1 MAFTRPRAAQIDF
14 DVTNIS
20 DPLIRL
26 NSGQTGS
33 ADKDVGIV
41 IERGDDTNTAII
53 YDESANEFAVINT
66 TETGSTSG
74 NVTIASYADIRAGT
88 FYGDGSGLTGVT
100 SYTDSDVASYLSSN
114 TIATSNI
121 NVSGDVLPD
130 ADNTRSLGSASLQ
143 WQEVYIGPG
152 SLYVNGKKVL
162 EESAGTIVVS
172 ADADQSLTV
181 KTTGTGVLTL
191 QSATT
196 VNVAGTLQIQSGNS
210 ITDSAGT
217 AVAFGDPL
225 DMNSNKITELGT
237 PSAST
242 DAATKGYVDTTAAGY
257 LPLTGGT
264 ISSNLTV
271 SGNFTVNGTT
281 TTINTSTLSVADN
294 LIDLNSDVTSG
305 TPSQD
310 AGIRI
315 LRGDSNAVQLRWN
328 ETNDKWELTTD
339 GSSYANIAVT
349 SDIPTA
355 VSDLTN
361 DSGYITGYTVT
372 QSDVTAHQAA
382 LSITESQISDLQSY
396 LTAETNDLTAVV
408 TWANVPDANITQ
420 SSVTQHQAALSIT
433 ESQISD
439 LGTYLTA
446 SDITGKLN
454 LSGGTM
460 SGAIAMG
467 ANAIT
472 GMADPSSAQDA
483 ATKAYV
489 DSQVSSVPTGDI
501 TSVTASTGLT
511 GGGTTGDVTLSIDS
525 TVATLTGT
533 QTLTNKTL
541 TAPVIS
547 TISNT
552 GTLTLPTSTGTVALT
567 SDIPTAVSDLT
578 NDSGYITGYTVT
590 QSDVTTHQAALSI
603 TESQISDLSH
613 TTSLAFAAITSTPT
627 TLSGYGITDAV
638 ASSAISTF
646 GGTLVDDADAATART
661 TLGLGTA
668 ATTASTDYATAAQG
682 TKADTAHGWGNH
694 ASAGYL
700 TSFTETNDLSAAV
713 TWANVPNANI
723 TQGSVTQHQ
732 TALTITESQIS
743 DLQSYL
749 TSETTTTLIADS
761 VNQRLQYTDED
772 GTTNNIDLSWA
783 VDDTNLARIT
793 SGSVA
798 ADTGIATFTRDDAS
812 TFTVDFSALFD
823 DTNLTRITS
832 AAFDTSTGLLTLTR
846 SDATTV
852 TVNLDSRYLTS
863 YTVTESDVTTHQAAL
878 SITESQISDLGTYL
892 TASDI
897 TGKLN
902 LSGGTMSGAIAMG
915 TNKITGM
922 GDPTANQDAATKA
935 YVDSQVSSVPT
946 GDITAVNIT
955 AGTGLSGTVSTASGD
970 HTQTLSIDST
980 VATLTGSQTLT
991 NKTLTAPVI
1000 STISNTG
1007 TLTLPT
1013 STGTVALTSDIP
1025 TAVSELTNDSGY
1037 STTTGTV
1044 TSVGGTGTVNGLTLS
1059 GTVTSSG
1066 SLTLGGTLSITESQ
1080 ISDLGS
1086 YLTSVALNDVSDVT
1100 ITTPSSGQVLKYN
1113 GSAWVN
1119 DTDSGGIALTDLSVT
1134 TASAGSAA
1142 LAYNNS
1148 TGAFTF
1154 TPPDLSS
1161 YLTSYTVTQSD
1172 VTTHQAALSITESQ
1186 ISDLGTYLTASDIT
1200 GKLNLSGGTMSGAIA
1215 MGTNKITGMGD
1226 PTAAQ
1231 DAATKAY
1238 VDTQVSAGG
1247 GGNAFTTISVA
1258 TQSDVAADSSTD
1270 TLTLAASGLIG
1281 ITTDAA
1287 TDTVTIATPST
1298 VALPFLLAD
1307 GSTSNIDFFTSGK
1320 INSVMTN
1327 LYIPFTKA
1335 DGSDVTTM
1343 VVGGA

>member
-1 MAFTRPRAAQIDF
+1 MALTMPKASQINF
-14 DVTNIS
+14 DLTNIS
-20 DPLIRL
+20 DPIIRL
-26 NSGQTGS
+26 NSGESGS

-242 DAATKGYVDTTAAGY
+242 DAATKGYVDTTVGDY

-339 GSSYANIAVT
+339 GASYTNIAVT

-355 VSDLTN
+355 VSELTN

-372 QSDVTAHQAA
+372 QGDVTAHQAS

-467 ANAIT
+467 
-472 GMADPSSAQDA
+472 
-483 ATKAYV
+483 
-489 DSQVSSVPTGDI
+489 
-501 TSVTASTGLT
+501 
-511 GGGTTGDVTLSIDS
+511 
-525 TVATLTGT
+525 
-533 QTLTNKTL
+533 
-541 TAPVIS
+541 
-547 TISNT
+547 
-552 GTLTLPTSTGTVALT
+552 
-567 SDIPTAVSDLT
+567 
-578 NDSGYITGYTVT
+578 
-590 QSDVTTHQAALSI
+590 
-603 TESQISDLSH
+603 
-613 TTSLAFAAITSTPT
+613 
-627 TLSGYGITDAV
+627 
-638 ASSAISTF
+638 
-646 GGTLVDDADAATART
+646 
-661 TLGLGTA
+661 
-668 ATTASTDYATAAQG
+668 
-682 TKADTAHGWGNH
+682 
-694 ASAGYL
+694 
-700 TSFTETNDLSAAV
+700 
-713 TWANVPNANI
+713 
-723 TQGSVTQHQ
+723 
-732 TALTITESQIS
+732 
-743 DLQSYL
+743 
-749 TSETTTTLIADS
+749 
-761 VNQRLQYTDED
+761 
-772 GTTNNIDLSWA
+772 
-783 VDDTNLARIT
+783 
-793 SGSVA
+793 
-798 ADTGIATFTRDDAS
+798 
-812 TFTVDFSALFD
+812 
-823 DTNLTRITS
+823 
-832 AAFDTSTGLLTLTR
+832 
-846 SDATTV
+846 
-852 TVNLDSRYLTS
+852 
-863 YTVTESDVTTHQAAL
+863 
-878 SITESQISDLGTYL
+878 
-892 TASDI
+892 
-897 TGKLN
+897 
-902 LSGGTMSGAIAMG
+902 

-922 GDPTANQDAATKA
+922 GDPAAAQDAATKA

-980 VATLTGSQTLT
+980 VATLTGTQTLT
-991 NKTLTAPVI
+991 NKTITSP
-1000 STISNTG
+1000 TISNPTLTGTYTFTSDATSTPAMTLTANSINDGVGALRINGSQADIFLNPSTATHTTITFAVNDDQRLAFGMDNNSDFYITRRTSSTWYDDTFVLDRDTGLLSLGYGATVAG
-1007 TLTLPT
+1007 TLTY
-1013 STGTVALTSDIP
+1013 STLNDGTTALSSTVAELNYVDGVTSNIQTQID
-1025 TAVSELTNDSGY
+1025 AKTNN
-1037 STTTGTV
+1037 TGTV
-1044 TSVGGTGTVNGLTLS
+1044 TSVAGTGTVNGLTLS

-1066 SLTLGGTLSITESQ
+1066 SLTLGGTFSATVSE
-1080 ISDLGS
+1080 ISDLTATAAELNVLDGIPGT
-1086 YLTSVALNDVSDVT
+1086 LTATELGYVDGVTSAIQTQIDAKAPLAAPAFTGTATGVNLTLSGDLTVNGTTTTVNTTNLVVSDNL
-1100 ITTPSSGQVLKYN
+1100 IELNN
-1113 GSAWVN
+1113 GAASNAN
-1119 DTDSGGIALTDLSVT
+1119 DSGIVIERGSTGDNAFIGWDESADKFIVGTTTATGASTGNLSISTGTLVANLEGDVTGNADTATALATARNIAGQSFDGTGNISIASTDLSDTASIVLTTASQTLTNKTLTSPALTTPTVT
-1134 TASAGSAA
+1134 TAITLNAQADLRFADADSSNWLAFQAPNTVGSNVTWTLPATDGTEDQVLSTNGSGSLAWADAGSGGSSSASSYPNSTVSTMPGSAGDYDLGKNTAQDTAESPFEAGGA
-1142 LAYNNS
+1142 DAFGVNLGTVYSMMDPAG
-1148 TGAFTF
+1148 TTTTVDLGAFT
-1154 TPPDLSS
+1154 
-1161 YLTSYTVTQSD
+1161 
-1172 VTTHQAALSITESQ
+1172 
-1186 ISDLGTYLTASDIT
+1186 
-1200 GKLNLSGGTMSGAIA
+1200 
-1215 MGTNKITGMGD
+1215 
-1226 PTAAQ
+1226 
-1231 DAATKAY
+1231 
-1238 VDTQVSAGG
+1238 
-1247 GGNAFTTISVA
+1247 
-1258 TQSDVAADSSTD
+1258 
-1270 TLTLAASGLIG
+1270 
-1281 ITTDAA
+1281 
-1287 TDTVTIATPST
+1287 
-1298 VALPFLLAD
+1298 
-1307 GSTSNIDFFTSGK
+1307 
-1320 INSVMTN
+1320 
-1327 LYIPFTKA
+1327 
-1335 DGSDVTTM
+1335 
-1343 VVGGA
+1343 

>member
-1 MAFTRPRAAQIDF
+1 MALTMPKASQINF
-14 DVTNIS
+14 DLTNIS
-20 DPLIRL
+20 DPIIRL
-26 NSGQTGS
+26 NSGESGS

-242 DAATKGYVDTTAAGY
+242 DAATKGYVDTTVGDY

-339 GSSYANIAVT
+339 GASYTNIAVT

-355 VSDLTN
+355 VSELTN

-372 QSDVTAHQAA
+372 QGDVTAHQAS

-467 ANAIT
+467 
-472 GMADPSSAQDA
+472 
-483 ATKAYV
+483 
-489 DSQVSSVPTGDI
+489 
-501 TSVTASTGLT
+501 
-511 GGGTTGDVTLSIDS
+511 
-525 TVATLTGT
+525 
-533 QTLTNKTL
+533 
-541 TAPVIS
+541 
-547 TISNT
+547 
-552 GTLTLPTSTGTVALT
+552 
-567 SDIPTAVSDLT
+567 
-578 NDSGYITGYTVT
+578 
-590 QSDVTTHQAALSI
+590 
-603 TESQISDLSH
+603 
-613 TTSLAFAAITSTPT
+613 
-627 TLSGYGITDAV
+627 
-638 ASSAISTF
+638 
-646 GGTLVDDADAATART
+646 
-661 TLGLGTA
+661 
-668 ATTASTDYATAAQG
+668 
-682 TKADTAHGWGNH
+682 
-694 ASAGYL
+694 
-700 TSFTETNDLSAAV
+700 
-713 TWANVPNANI
+713 
-723 TQGSVTQHQ
+723 
-732 TALTITESQIS
+732 
-743 DLQSYL
+743 
-749 TSETTTTLIADS
+749 
-761 VNQRLQYTDED
+761 
-772 GTTNNIDLSWA
+772 
-783 VDDTNLARIT
+783 
-793 SGSVA
+793 
-798 ADTGIATFTRDDAS
+798 
-812 TFTVDFSALFD
+812 
-823 DTNLTRITS
+823 
-832 AAFDTSTGLLTLTR
+832 
-846 SDATTV
+846 
-852 TVNLDSRYLTS
+852 
-863 YTVTESDVTTHQAAL
+863 
-878 SITESQISDLGTYL
+878 
-892 TASDI
+892 
-897 TGKLN
+897 
-902 LSGGTMSGAIAMG
+902 

-922 GDPTANQDAATKA
+922 GDPAAAQDAATKA

-980 VATLTGSQTLT
+980 VATLTGTQTLT
-991 NKTLTAPVI
+991 NKTITSP
-1000 STISNTG
+1000 TISNPTLTGTYTFTSDATSTPAMTLTANSINDGVGALRINGSQADIFLNPSTATHTTITFAVNDDQRLAFGMDNNSDFYITRRTSSTWYDDTFVLDRDTGLLSLGYGATVAG
-1007 TLTLPT
+1007 TLTY
-1013 STGTVALTSDIP
+1013 STLNDGTTALTS
-1025 TAVSELTNDSGY
+1025 TVAELNYVDGVTSNIQTQIDAKTNN
-1037 STTTGTV
+1037 TGTV
-1044 TSVGGTGTVNGLTLS
+1044 TSVAGTGTVNGLTLS

-1066 SLTLGGTLSITESQ
+1066 SLTLGGTFSATVSE
-1080 ISDLGS
+1080 ISDLTATAAELNVLDGIPGT
-1086 YLTSVALNDVSDVT
+1086 LTATELGYVDGVTSAIQTQIDAKAPLAAPAFTGTATGVNLTLSGDLTVNGTTTTVNTTNLVVSDNL
-1100 ITTPSSGQVLKYN
+1100 IELNN
-1113 GSAWVN
+1113 GAASNAN
-1119 DTDSGGIALTDLSVT
+1119 DSGIVIERGSTGDNAFIGWDESADKFIVGTTTATGASTGNLSISTGTLVANLEGDVTGNADTATALATARNIAGQSFDGTGNISIASTDLSDTASIVLTTASQTLTNKTLTSPALTTPTVT
-1134 TASAGSAA
+1134 TAITLNAQADLRFADADSSNWLAFQAPNTVGSNVTWTLPATDGTEDQVLSTNGSGSLAWADAGSGGSSSASSYPNSTVSTMPGSAGDYDLGKNTAQDTAESPFEAGGA
-1142 LAYNNS
+1142 DAFGVNLGTVYSMMDPAG
-1148 TGAFTF
+1148 TTTTVDLGAFT
-1154 TPPDLSS
+1154 
-1161 YLTSYTVTQSD
+1161 
-1172 VTTHQAALSITESQ
+1172 
-1186 ISDLGTYLTASDIT
+1186 
-1200 GKLNLSGGTMSGAIA
+1200 
-1215 MGTNKITGMGD
+1215 
-1226 PTAAQ
+1226 
-1231 DAATKAY
+1231 
-1238 VDTQVSAGG
+1238 
-1247 GGNAFTTISVA
+1247 
-1258 TQSDVAADSSTD
+1258 
-1270 TLTLAASGLIG
+1270 
-1281 ITTDAA
+1281 
-1287 TDTVTIATPST
+1287 
-1298 VALPFLLAD
+1298 
-1307 GSTSNIDFFTSGK
+1307 
-1320 INSVMTN
+1320 
-1327 LYIPFTKA
+1327 
-1335 DGSDVTTM
+1335 
-1343 VVGGA
+1343 